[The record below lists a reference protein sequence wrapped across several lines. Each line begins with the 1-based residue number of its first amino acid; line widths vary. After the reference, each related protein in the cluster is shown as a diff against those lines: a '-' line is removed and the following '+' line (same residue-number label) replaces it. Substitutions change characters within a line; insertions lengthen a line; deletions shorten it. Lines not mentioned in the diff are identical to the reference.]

1 MKYIFYFFSSFP
13 NIQKEIGY
21 FGLNVLK
28 ELREFHNEKKINLKI
43 IGSRP
48 TREEIKMGPGGE
60 LDALNPKD
68 IKADIYIL
76 QLAFEKDG
84 FIISKDKYKE
94 YHSFIY
100 IIKLEFKYSLFTKV
114 EENEWKRR
122 I

>member
-1 MKYIFYFFSSFP
+1 MKNIFYFFSSFP

-28 ELREFHNEKKINLKI
+28 ELRELHNEKKINLKI

-68 IKADIYIL
+68 IKIDIYIL
-76 QLAFEKDG
+76 QLASEKDG

-94 YHSFIY
+94 YHSF
-100 IIKLEFKYSLFTKV
+100 
-114 EENEWKRR
+114 R
-122 I
+122 